1 MLQIFFA
8 PPPFAMVILGVN
20 ALCFSPYFL
29 KELVWCLLYLER
41 TGMGMVI
48 EGDIFFLLGL
58 NCDVRRLVFILIAF
72 IVKNCDLVL
81 KYESQW

>member
-48 EGDIFFLLGL
+48 EGDIFF
-58 NCDVRRLVFILIAF
+58 
-72 IVKNCDLVL
+72 
-81 KYESQW
+81 Y